1 MLVNEILNTDI
12 RPIAVTDT
20 VALALTKMD
29 LIATTKFPVVNKDKL
44 LIGMAEL
51 DTLIEV
57 DHEEMDIRD
66 IELGDPIY
74 IRNGNHIF
82 EASRLMLT
90 HELFALPVVDSDMK
104 FLGMVRKREVLKALG
119 EIFNLSVYGS
129 VITVGVEHFDFSLS
143 ELARIVEEEGAK
155 ILGVAVQQPNSDNNT
170 YQISLKLNIEDSS
183 KVSAA
188 LRRFGYLITSEAN
201 SETMDTDYSE
211 RANELLRYLDI

>member
-12 RPIAVTDT
+12 RPIKVTDT

-29 LIATTKFPVVNKDKL
+29 LISTPKFPVVNNEQT
-44 LIGMAEL
+44 LIGMALL
-51 DTLIEV
+51 DNLVEV
-57 DHEEMDIRD
+57 DHEEMDLRD

-74 IRNGNHIF
+74 IDHGNHIF

-90 HELFALPVVDSDMK
+90 HELFALPVVDADMK

-119 EIFNLSVYGS
+119 DIFNLSVYGS

-155 ILGVAVQQPNSDNNT
+155 ILGVAVRQPNSEDNT
-170 YQISLKLNIEDSS
+170 YQISLKLNVEDSS

-188 LRRFGYLITSEAN
+188 LRRFGYVITSEAN
-201 SETMDTDYSE
+201 SEIMDSDYTD